1 MGSANLEAE
10 VMDFDESEIE
20 VIKIGPFPII
30 RFSDDLEQKLSK
42 TGNRSITIKL
52 LGMKI
57 DFNTL
62 QLRFFCFEKSIW
74 AKFLIAKYKFLCEYI
89 PTKVTNKQCSNLW
102 HRINP

>member
-1 MGSANLEAE
+1 MKPKKSKYKDHNSNLVQEGCSFWDKLISVDVDMGSANLEAE

-30 RFSDDLEQKLSK
+30 RFSDDLEQKLAK

-52 LGMKI
+52 LGKKI

-62 QLRFFCFEKSIW
+62 QLRL
-74 AKFLIAKYKFLCEYI
+74 FLL
-89 PTKVTNKQCSNLW
+89 
-102 HRINP
+102 